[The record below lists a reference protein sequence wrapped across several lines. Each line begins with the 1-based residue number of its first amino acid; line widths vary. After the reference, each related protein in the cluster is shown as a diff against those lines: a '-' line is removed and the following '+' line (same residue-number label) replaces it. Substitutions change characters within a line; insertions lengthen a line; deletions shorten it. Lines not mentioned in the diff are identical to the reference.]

1 MNLSERVRSVLR
13 TPAPSQAVH
22 VVVDTGPGVEH
33 ALGGEWR
40 EAHGSRLFIVERCW
54 DAGARHG
61 AIRVGD
67 IAAEL
72 SANASHAASLGKLSA
87 GSAPPF
93 LFFDLETTGLS
104 GGAGTYA
111 FLIGCGWCEEDG
123 SFRTRQ
129 YLLAEHGGE
138 RAMLLAL
145 AGDLSRS
152 GTLVSF
158 NGKSF
163 DAPLIETRCAFHRL
177 TWAGHERPHLDVL
190 HPARR
195 FWGDGDCSLVGLEAQ
210 ILGAP
215 RSGDVPG
222 FEIPGRYF
230 HFLRSGDARP
240 LAGVLEHNQRD
251 LLSLAALSA
260 RLVQLVAGGP
270 AGTGDA
276 REAFA
281 LGSLYLSAGGAARA
295 REAFERAVRMATG
308 FSSVRVPALRA
319 LALLE
324 RRERRFEAAAVCW
337 QRVLEAPRCPHQ
349 LAREAAEALAIHA
362 EHRARDLTGAR
373 SFALKSLGVDAHRGW
388 NDAVRHRLAR
398 LERKL
403 SGEVGRVLLDP
414 PV

>member
-33 ALGGEWR
+33 ALGGEWC

-72 SANASHAASLGKLSA
+72 SANASHTASLGKLSA

-177 TWAGHERPHLDVL
+177 TWAGHEHPHLDVL

-281 LGSLYLSAGGAARA
+281 LGSLYLSSGGAARA

-308 FSSVRVPALRA
+308 FSSVRVRALRA

-324 RRERRFEAAAVCW
+324 RRERCFEAAAVCW
-337 QRVLEAPRCPHQ
+337 QRVLEAPRCPPQ
-349 LAREAAEALAIHA
+349 VAREAAEALAIHA